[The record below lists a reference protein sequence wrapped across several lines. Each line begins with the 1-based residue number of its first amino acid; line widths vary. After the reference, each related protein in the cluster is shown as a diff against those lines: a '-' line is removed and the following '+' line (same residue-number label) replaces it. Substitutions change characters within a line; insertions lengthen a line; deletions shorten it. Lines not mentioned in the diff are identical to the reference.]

1 MTVTELRYPRRHRDF
16 VLVTG
21 MPRSGTTGVGSVL
34 ASAPRAAYFYEPL
47 NPLSGLHSVDDYF
60 LFAGPS
66 GPDATLTRQLNQ
78 VFGLD
83 LRLRSGI
90 WRSDPAWRRAV
101 KTVTGSRSRVS
112 GVRCRLDPTLRTVVW
127 KDPFA
132 SFLVPLL
139 RERLA
144 LPAVITVRSPEAA
157 AASFKR
163 LGWGFDLD
171 RVRRHLDELT
181 PGAAYLDPSLPWE
194 RSTEGSA
201 MNGALLWR
209 LVYGY
214 LDATLP
220 DVGTHD
226 GGGPVFWANS
236 RALIASPRETY
247 AQMFETV
254 GLPFTEPTL
263 REIDGLYADTGTSE
277 PSATRAHDSKR
288 NVNEANS
295 YWSRTLSEDEKT
307 DVAAVTSDVRA
318 RVESRI
324 GSLG

>member
-1 MTVTELRYPRRHRDF
+1 M
-16 VLVTG
+16 TG

-66 GPDATLTRQLNQ
+66 GPDTTLTRQLNQ

-139 RERLA
+139 RERLG

-171 RVRRHLDELT
+171 RVRRHLAELT
-181 PGAAYLDPSLPWE
+181 PGAAYLDASVPWE
-194 RSTEGSA
+194 RSTESSA

-209 LVYGY
+209 LIYGY
-214 LDATLP
+214 LDLTLP
-220 DVGTHD
+220 AGTALD
-226 GGGPVFWANS
+226 RDVFWANS
-236 RALIASPRETY
+236 RALIGSPLETY
-247 AQMFETV
+247 EQMFATV
-254 GLPFTEPTL
+254 GLRFEEAT
-263 REIDGLYADTGTSE
+263 REEIVRLYRDEGTAE
-277 PSATRAHDSKR
+277 PSSARAHDRHR

-295 YWSRTLSEDEKT
+295 YWNRTLTLPEQA
-307 DVAAVTSDVRA
+307 DVAAVTRDVRE
-318 RVESRI
+318 RVERRI